1 MTTIYFMRHSEQLKV
16 NNIENNDSLQLQ
28 NEKSPLTINGENI
41 AKEKAKIEELNNFD
55 IVISSSYVRAVT
67 TAKYFTNDKINV
79 IESFGERKF
88 GISSWSE
95 LPEDFEKKQHE
106 DFDYKTP
113 NGESLNM
120 VIERENNALNKILDE
135 YKNKKILIVCHS
147 TALASLLTKWCDVDF
162 EGDYKFNGKSF
173 FDGKWNY
180 CETFKLLFND
190 NKELVS
196 IENIK

>member
-1 MTTIYFMRHSEQLKV
+1 
-16 NNIENNDSLQLQ
+16 
-28 NEKSPLTINGENI
+28 
-41 AKEKAKIEELNNFD
+41 
-55 IVISSSYVRAVT
+55 
-67 TAKYFTNDKINV
+67 
-79 IESFGERKF
+79 
-88 GISSWSE
+88 
-95 LPEDFEKKQHE
+95 
-106 DFDYKTP
+106 
-113 NGESLNM
+113 M